1 VPERTKT
8 LLVVDDDQEVRELET
23 EILCQQGY
31 AVLQAQNAAEAL
43 RVAAATSA
51 IDLLI
56 TDLAMPE
63 ADGLELT
70 RQFRAVHPETPVLVV
85 SGSLPL
91 LRAKSDWDSDR
102 FGFLP
107 KPFQLHELI
116 EKVRALLD
124 AAAPRSSHKSWC
136 CD

>member
-1 VPERTKT
+1 
-8 LLVVDDDQEVRELET
+8 VDDDQEVRELET

-31 AVLQAQNAAEAL
+31 HVLQAKSAAEGL

-56 TDLAMPE
+56 TDLMMPE

-70 RQFRAVHPETPVLVV
+70 RRFHAVHPKTPVLVV

-91 LRAKSDWDSDR
+91 LRAKSGRDLDS

-107 KPFQLHELI
+107 KPFQLDELI
-116 EKVRALLD
+116 EKVRKLLE
-124 AAAPRSSHKSWC
+124 AAAPRPMRKSWC